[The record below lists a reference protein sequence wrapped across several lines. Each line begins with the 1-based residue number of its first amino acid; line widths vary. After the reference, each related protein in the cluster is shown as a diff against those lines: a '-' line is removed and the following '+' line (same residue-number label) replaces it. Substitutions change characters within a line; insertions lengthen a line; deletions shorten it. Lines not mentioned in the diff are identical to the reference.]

1 MPVSPARAVA
11 FDILLRVERDQGFAS
26 DLLHAPETADLSR
39 EDHALATELVMSV
52 LRWRDRLDVAL
63 APLLSRPLAKLDPEV
78 VLALRLAA
86 CQLLLLDR
94 IPAHAA
100 VHESVELVKRARKT
114 SAAGFVNAVL
124 RKLQPETRPAQPE
137 PTAAALA
144 SYYSHPLWLVERWA
158 RAFGYATA
166 QCVCQAG
173 QRAPTSAIRVR
184 ATAAV
189 EELRTEGIE
198 LGPGLLL
205 GSALRV
211 RLGNV
216 AATAALRE
224 GRIAIQDEASQLVA
238 VLVGHGARM
247 LDACAAPGGK
257 TLLLAE
263 RNPQAEIVATEIS
276 PQRAQLLRQRISAA
290 NVQITTTDVRVLP
303 VRQPFDRILV
313 DAPCSGTG
321 TLAHHPEIKWRLQAA
336 DLARQQKQQME
347 ILSAA
352 LAHLAPGGR
361 LLYSTCSLEPEEN
374 EAVAEQVLA
383 TVPGVHLL
391 DLRPELMRLHESGE
405 LAWRDLDSLTSGP
418 YLRTFPGVHP
428 CDGFFAAMLEK
439 S

>member
-1 MPVSPARAVA
+1 MPVSPARAAA
-11 FDILLRVERDQGFAS
+11 FDILLRVERDLAFAS
-26 DLLHAPETADLSR
+26 DLLHAPETATLSR
-39 EDHALATELVMSV
+39 EDHALTTELVMSV

-63 APLLSRPLAKLDPEV
+63 APLLLKPLAKLDLEV

-124 RKLQPETRPAQPE
+124 RKLKPEARPAQPGQ
-137 PTAAALA
+137 TAAALA
-144 SYYSHPLWLVERWA
+144 SSYSHPLWLVDRWA
-158 RAFGYATA
+158 RDFGYATA
-166 QCVCQAG
+166 QRVCAAG
-173 QRAPTSAIRVR
+173 QRAPTSAIRVHD
-184 ATAAV
+184 AAAV
-189 EELRTEGIE
+189 EELRAEGIE

-211 RLGNV
+211 RLGNI

-257 TLLLAE
+257 TALLAE

-276 PQRAQLLRQRISAA
+276 PPRAQLLRQRVSAA
-290 NVQITTTDVRVLP
+290 NVQVITTDVRVLP

-336 DLARQQKQQME
+336 DLVRQQKNQAE
-347 ILSAA
+347 ILRAA

-374 EAVAEQVLA
+374 ETVVKQTLA
-383 TVPGVHLL
+383 AVPGIQLL
-391 DLRPELMRLHESGE
+391 DLRPDLTQLHEGDE
-405 LAWRDLDSLTSGP
+405 LTWQDIDSLTSGP

-428 CDGFFAAMLEK
+428 CDGFFAALLEK
-439 S
+439 L